1 MDSEV
6 TSWLSLDW
14 FSMSTFRSFTWE
26 LPIFLYL
33 LAAVPLLFLLRWLL
47 RYKFNQKLPVAVT
60 SRDLH
65 VSPLTLIRLLPEVIL
80 AAALS
85 LILLALARPQKTNEK
100 VEQWT
105 EGIDIM
111 LGLDISQS
119 MQIEDFKPNRLEA
132 AKDVARGFI
141 EGRAQDRIG
150 IVVFSGDAFSLAP
163 LTTDYDLLKSYI
175 DDINFEM
182 IENRGTAIGSAL
194 AVVTN
199 RMGESEAK
207 SKVCILLSD
216 GDNTA
221 GNIDPITAAEL
232 ASAYGIKIYTIVVG
246 ETAAMATA
254 ATRTASGSFAATA
267 TPSPSKAAT
276 TVTTTMAMAV
286 APTAARTKLAA
297 IACAISLPTRR
308 ATTGTTATAMVAART
323 VVLPNPAVT
332 GVAIR
337 ARPATTETT
346 TMATAAAPTAARARI
361 AETAP
366 ETPSLARSA
375 TTATTWTATAA
386 APTAAASKTA
396 ATTSWTSANCATTEI
411 PSTATAATGIATHWN
426 AAATASSISARS
438 ATTATTCRGTT
449 AAATA

>member
-1 MDSEV
+1 MDNEI

-14 FSMSTFRSFTWE
+14 FSPSTIAGFTWE
-26 LPIFLYL
+26 MPIFLYGI
-33 LAAVPLLFLLRWLL
+33 AAVPILFLIRWLI

-60 SRDLH
+60 SKDLR
-65 VSPLTLIRLLPEVIL
+65 VSPLTLVRLLPEFLIM
-80 AAALS
+80 AALA
-85 LILLALARPQKTNEK
+85 LILMALARPQKTNEK

-111 LGLDISQS
+111 IGLDISQS

-132 AKDVARGFI
+132 AKNVARNFI

-175 DDINFEM
+175 DEISFEM

-199 RMGESEAK
+199 RMSESDSK

-246 ETAAMATA
+246 KEGLVPYGKDFFGRPNMIEN
-254 ATRTASGSFAATA
+254 
-267 TPSPSKAAT
+267 
-276 TVTTTMAMAV
+276 TVDETTM
-286 APTAARTKLAA
+286 RK
-297 IACAISLPTRR
+297 IAEIGSGEFFR
-308 ATTGTTATAMVAART
+308 ATDNQALGQVFARIDKFEKAEIKET
-323 VVLPNPAVT
+323 RFKDTSDYYFIYVQWAVVLF
-332 GVAIR
+332 
-337 ARPATTETT
+337 
-346 TMATAAAPTAARARI
+346 
-361 AETAP
+361 
-366 ETPSLARSA
+366 LA
-375 TTATTWTATAA
+375 WLLL
-386 APTAAASKTA
+386 K
-396 ATTSWTSANCATTEI
+396 
-411 PSTATAATGIATHWN
+411 
-426 AAATASSISARS
+426 SSFL
-438 ATTATTCRGTT
+438 TNVLQD
-449 AAATA
+449 